1 MNDKAVTPIKGIN
14 SNNIFATLIDIDD
27 GERDAQ
33 ELDKDKKKLPVEQDK
48 PPGIVK
54 KCAAK
59 SHSAQLVGIA
69 DALGDLPFGLLHRLS
84 TVAFNIFAFWI
95 IVRYSIAL
103 RNCSVTRRLLHF
115 IANLIFPFRAQHTG
129 TK

>member
-48 PPGIVK
+48 PPGSIGK
-54 KCAAK
+54 KA
-59 SHSAQLVGIA
+59 
-69 DALGDLPFGLLHRLS
+69 
-84 TVAFNIFAFWI
+84 
-95 IVRYSIAL
+95 
-103 RNCSVTRRLLHF
+103 
-115 IANLIFPFRAQHTG
+115 
-129 TK
+129 